1 MMLAYNQSLSL
12 TLKTQNFQLNIG
24 LHLNQ
29 IVCLTLVNFLYIMN
43 KVNYEYRLS
52 MGRGVS
58 TKNN

>member
-1 MMLAYNQSLSL
+1 MIDIEVPLVYNII
-12 TLKTQNFQLNIG
+12 N
-24 LHLNQ
+24 
-29 IVCLTLVNFLYIMN
+29 IMN